1 MQNRRDFLKMGIVGS
16 AFLPTFANL
25 TAKAEQKD
33 SVGQGKARKIN
44 IGIVGFGTMGKILSG
59 YLARCE
65 GVRVRC
71 VCDIWKFQVK
81 QAEHVFKAYKQE
93 INTYL
98 DFQEML
104 AAEAKNI
111 EAIVHHAKTLT
122 VFPAFLSSICRT
134 GSLLLRR
141 ITLRRP
147 PREQDLVLRSSTGY
161 GRFSICQ
168 IMAFGPK

>member
-25 TAKAEQKD
+25 IAKADQKAP
-33 SVGQGKARKIN
+33 VGQGKPREIN

-104 AAEAKNI
+104 EVAATDI
-111 EAIVHHAKTLT
+111 EAIVHHVKTLT
-122 VFPAFLSSICRT
+122 VFPAYLSSSYRT
-134 GSLLLRR
+134 ASPLMQR
-141 ITLRRP
+141 IISQWPTS
-147 PREQDLVLRSSTGY
+147 EQDLNSRNSMG
-161 GRFSICQ
+161 
-168 IMAFGPK
+168 